1 MYSALA
7 PLVGALITL
16 MNGLNSRL
24 SAITGNLVA
33 ALAIHVAGLV
43 AVSIVLLARREPRRV
58 RQAGL
63 PGLPGRSDRSKPPD
77 RLPFYYYLGGFI
89 GVGTV
94 FSNNYAF
101 GILGASLAVALALL
115 GQTLCSVAIDAAGFL
130 GRKKYPLSLRS
141 LPGLALALSGVMVM
155 AGGRWRADILA
166 MMAALV
172 SGAIPALSFTLNS
185 ELGRRTGVLRST
197 RTNYI
202 VGLATTLAIVAAMR
216 PDIGGS
222 LRSVVAAGPFLALG
236 GGTMGVVVVTSMNL
250 IFPRIKAFSATLLVF
265 SGQALAGILIDY
277 AKAGNLELRK
287 LLGTL
292 LLLAGLAINSML
304 LKRSAERAK

>member
-7 PLVGALITL
+7 PLVGALITI

-33 ALAIHVAGLV
+33 ALAIHIAGLV

-58 RQAGL
+58 RRARLPRL
-63 PGLPGRSDRSKPPD
+63 PGQSDLPKLPD
-77 RLPFYYYLGGFI
+77 RLPFYSYLGGFI

-101 GILGASLAVALALL
+101 GVLGASLAVALALL

-155 AGGRWRADILA
+155 AGGHWRADILA

-185 ELGRRTGVLRST
+185 ELGRKIGVLRST

-202 VGLATTLAIVAAMR
+202 VGLATTLAIVAAAR

-222 LRSVVAAGPFLALG
+222 LRSVKAAGPFLALG

-277 AKAGNLELRK
+277 SKAGNLELRK

-304 LKRSAERAK
+304 LKRGAGRAK